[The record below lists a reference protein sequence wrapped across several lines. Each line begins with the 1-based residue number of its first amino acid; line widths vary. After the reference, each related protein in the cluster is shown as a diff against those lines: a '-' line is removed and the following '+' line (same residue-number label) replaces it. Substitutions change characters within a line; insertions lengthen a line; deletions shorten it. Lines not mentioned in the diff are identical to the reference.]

1 MSCTPT
7 KTIKKTIF
15 LTFENIFKKKIV
27 LIVEINWMFILS
39 KWASMNNHTR
49 IMELLV
55 YCVIMLNWIKKTA
68 YKYKKEA
75 DLIFCYFKNVSDG
88 KNR

>member
-1 MSCTPT
+1 
-7 KTIKKTIF
+7 
-15 LTFENIFKKKIV
+15 
-27 LIVEINWMFILS
+27 MFILS
-39 KWASMNNHTR
+39 EWAIMNNHTG

-55 YCVIMLNWIKKTA
+55 YCVIMLIWIKKPA